1 VTVFQLISRNFAG
14 QPLFDG
20 HAVEARVPAAPEQQ
34 AEAARKLGSFCQK
47 LLPMVLL
54 KKV

>member
-1 VTVFQLISRNFAG
+1 VQLPSAYYLR
-14 QPLFDG
+14 QWQRQ
-20 HAVEARVPAAPEQQ
+20 HARLEQQ

>member
-1 VTVFQLISRNFAG
+1 VFQLISRNTG
-14 QPLFDG
+14 QPLFEG
-20 HAVEARVPAAPEQQ
+20 HAVEACVPAAPEQQ
-34 AEAARKLGSFCQK
+34 AEAARKLGSFCQM

>member
-1 VTVFQLISRNFAG
+1 MISRNFKDK
-14 QPLFDG
+14 PLFDG
-20 HAVEARVPAAPEQQ
+20 YAVEARMPAAPEQQ
-34 AEAARKLGSFCQK
+34 VEAARKLGGFCQK